1 MKRFWASLAALGIAA
16 LAIASG
22 FGRSAIANASDG
34 ATKRDVVRFQT
45 MFGDHAPFIG
55 SAGAVRGV
63 PAAPLPWMI
72 GSVQGHLNKDGEL
85 VIDVDGLVLAN
96 DPSVPPSLRGTNPVP
111 FFAAVVSCQTDSNG
125 VVATDNL
132 MTTNF
137 PASMPG
143 GNAHIDQKLTLSHP
157 CVAPVVF
164 VTAPNGSPWFAVTG
178 G

>member
-1 MKRFWASLAALGIAA
+1 MKRLWVSLAALGIAA
-16 LAIASG
+16 LAITSG
-22 FGRSAIANASDG
+22 LGRAAVANASDG
-34 ATKRDVVRFQT
+34 ATTRDVVQFQT
-45 MFGDHAPFIG
+45 MFGNHAPFIG
-55 SAGAVRGV
+55 SSGAVRGV

-72 GSVQGHLNKDGEL
+72 GSVQGHLNKNGEL
-85 VIDVDGLVLAN
+85 IVDVDGLVLAN

-111 FFAAVVSCQTDSNG
+111 FFAAVVSCQTDSHG

-137 PASMPG
+137 PATMPG
-143 GNAHIDQKLTLSHP
+143 GNAHIDQKLMLPHP
-157 CVAPVVF
+157 CVAPVVL